1 MKIFGH
7 RGASK
12 SFPENT
18 LEALR
23 GAVAQGADG
32 VELDV
37 MQCATGELVVC
48 HDEWLDRLAGHHWEL
63 ARKSLTELKS
73 LDVGTPLGFA
83 PAKIPTLAE
92 VFEALPSTF
101 TVNVEIKCDTVEDHG
116 LSKKVGAFITEHGL
130 QDRVF
135 LSSFNPLCLV
145 RLARA
150 YPSLKRGLLI
160 DPDHSFA
167 LQGYGWL
174 FFTAKTSVHPH
185 YSQCTEA
192 RVSQWHDLGLE
203 VAVWT
208 VDDAAEARRLES
220 LGVEYVITNRPGA
233 LRDELKG

>member
-7 RGASK
+7 RGASGD
-12 SFPENT
+12 FPENT
-18 LEALR
+18 LEAFR

-48 HDEWLDRLAGHHWEL
+48 HDEWLDRLAGQNREL
-63 ARKSLTELKS
+63 ARLSLRELKS
-73 LDVGTPLGFA
+73 LDVGTRLGFA
-83 PAKIPTLAE
+83 RAEIPTLAE
-92 VFEALPSTF
+92 VFDALPPGF
-101 TVNVEIKCDTVEDHG
+101 TVNVEIKCDTVDDHG
-116 LSKKVGAFITEHGL
+116 LSVKVGAFVEREGL
-130 QDRVF
+130 ADRVF

-145 RLARA
+145 RLART

-160 DPDHSFA
+160 DPEKSFA
-167 LQGYGWL
+167 MQGYGWL

-185 YSQCTEA
+185 FSQCTES

-203 VAVWT
+203 VAAWT
-208 VDDAAEARRLES
+208 VDDPIEAKRLQS

-233 LRDELKG
+233 LRAVL